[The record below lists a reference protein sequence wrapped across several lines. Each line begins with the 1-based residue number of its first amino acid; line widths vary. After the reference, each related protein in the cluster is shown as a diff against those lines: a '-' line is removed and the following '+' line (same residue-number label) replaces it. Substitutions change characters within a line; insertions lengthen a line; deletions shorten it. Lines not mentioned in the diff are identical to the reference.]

1 MISIKYEN
9 LDDIIQADTNPKDH
23 DLGVLYQSMKRFGF
37 TNPIIINESTGKL
50 LAGHGR
56 LQTIKMM
63 RDNGEKA
70 PDRIEVELD
79 TGDETIEYWHVP
91 VLYGVSID
99 NLAEAQAYLIAD
111 NRLTELGGWKP
122 MDLMENLSEILE
134 ETGNLDG
141 TGYDLDDV
149 ETILSDI
156 ERDTFDVS
164 DTMTEIDDET
174 EVSIAVGRYKFKVDA
189 EDFYQWE
196 EMAQSTTNSKDIVD
210 IAEQVS
216 EITHGVDGIILDLPN
231 HDLAI
236 NAVVELLN
244 PGGRIACYCPVTS
257 QVERAWQTCEDNG
270 LVVEWAGEL
279 MERKWGRASKGGIR
293 PVNGPFGHTAFLLIA
308 HKR

>member
-56 LQTIKMM
+56 LQTLKMM

-79 TGDETIEYWHVP
+79 TGDETIEYWYVP
-91 VLYGVSID
+91 VLYGVSIE

-210 IAEQVS
+210 IAEFIKKS
-216 EITHGVDGIILDLPN
+216 LGF
-231 HDLAI
+231 
-236 NAVVELLN
+236 
-244 PGGRIACYCPVTS
+244 TS
-257 QVERAWQTCEDNG
+257 
-270 LVVEWAGEL
+270 
-279 MERKWGRASKGGIR
+279 
-293 PVNGPFGHTAFLLIA
+293 
-308 HKR
+308 

>member
-56 LQTIKMM
+56 LQTLKMM

-122 MDLMENLSEILE
+122 MDLMENLSEIIE

-210 IAEQVS
+210 IAEFIKKS
-216 EITHGVDGIILDLPN
+216 LGL
-231 HDLAI
+231 
-236 NAVVELLN
+236 
-244 PGGRIACYCPVTS
+244 TS
-257 QVERAWQTCEDNG
+257 
-270 LVVEWAGEL
+270 
-279 MERKWGRASKGGIR
+279 
-293 PVNGPFGHTAFLLIA
+293 
-308 HKR
+308 

>member
-56 LQTIKMM
+56 LQTLKMM

-91 VLYGVSID
+91 VLYGVSIE

-210 IAEQVS
+210 IAEFIKKS
-216 EITHGVDGIILDLPN
+216 LGF
-231 HDLAI
+231 
-236 NAVVELLN
+236 
-244 PGGRIACYCPVTS
+244 TS
-257 QVERAWQTCEDNG
+257 
-270 LVVEWAGEL
+270 
-279 MERKWGRASKGGIR
+279 
-293 PVNGPFGHTAFLLIA
+293 
-308 HKR
+308 

>member
-1 MISIKYEN
+1 MISVKYEN

-37 TNPIIINESTGKL
+37 TNPIIVNESTGKL

-56 LQTIKMM
+56 LQTLQMM

-79 TGDETIEYWHVP
+79 TGDETIENWYVP
-91 VLYGVSID
+91 VLYGVSMD

-122 MDLMENLSEILE
+122 MDLMENLSEIIE

-149 ETILSDI
+149 ETILGDI

-164 DTMTEIDDET
+164 DTISEIDDET
-174 EVSIAVGRYKFKVDA
+174 EVSISVGRYKFKVDA

-210 IAEQVS
+210 IAEF
-216 EITHGVDGIILDLPN
+216 I
-231 HDLAI
+231 
-236 NAVVELLN
+236 
-244 PGGRIACYCPVTS
+244 
-257 QVERAWQTCEDNG
+257 
-270 LVVEWAGEL
+270 
-279 MERKWGRASKGGIR
+279 RKSLGFK
-293 PVNGPFGHTAFLLIA
+293 
-308 HKR
+308 

>member
-56 LQTIKMM
+56 LQTLKMM

-149 ETILSDI
+149 ETILADI
-156 ERDTFDVS
+156 ERDTFEVE
-164 DTMTEIDDET
+164 DTMTQLDTEET
-174 EVSIAVGRYKFKVDA
+174 EVSISVGRYKFKVDA
-189 EDFYQWE
+189 EDFYEWE
-196 EMAQSTTNSKDIVD
+196 EMAQSTTNSKDVID
-210 IAEQVS
+210 IAEFIKKS
-216 EITHGVDGIILDLPN
+216 LGF
-231 HDLAI
+231 
-236 NAVVELLN
+236 
-244 PGGRIACYCPVTS
+244 TS
-257 QVERAWQTCEDNG
+257 
-270 LVVEWAGEL
+270 
-279 MERKWGRASKGGIR
+279 
-293 PVNGPFGHTAFLLIA
+293 
-308 HKR
+308 

>member
-56 LQTIKMM
+56 LQTLKMM

-141 TGYDLDDV
+141 TGYDLDDI
-149 ETILSDI
+149 ETILGDM
-156 ERDTFDVS
+156 ERDLDVS
-164 DTMTEIDDET
+164 DDDIAINDDNET
-174 EVSIAVGRYKFKVDA
+174 EVSIAVGRYKFKIDA
-189 EDFYQWE
+189 EDFYEWE
-196 EMAQSTTNSKDIVD
+196 EMAQSTTNSKDVVD
-210 IAEQVS
+210 IAEFIKKS
-216 EITHGVDGIILDLPN
+216 LGFK
-231 HDLAI
+231 
-236 NAVVELLN
+236 
-244 PGGRIACYCPVTS
+244 S
-257 QVERAWQTCEDNG
+257 
-270 LVVEWAGEL
+270 
-279 MERKWGRASKGGIR
+279 
-293 PVNGPFGHTAFLLIA
+293 
-308 HKR
+308 

>member
-56 LQTIKMM
+56 LQTLKMM

-122 MDLMENLSEILE
+122 MDLMENLSEIIE

-210 IAEQVS
+210 IAEFIKKS
-216 EITHGVDGIILDLPN
+216 LGF
-231 HDLAI
+231 
-236 NAVVELLN
+236 
-244 PGGRIACYCPVTS
+244 TS
-257 QVERAWQTCEDNG
+257 
-270 LVVEWAGEL
+270 
-279 MERKWGRASKGGIR
+279 
-293 PVNGPFGHTAFLLIA
+293 
-308 HKR
+308 